1 MNVMRSWNATSL
13 LYELL
18 SLMLS
23 LPDDWNYNMHDIYKM
38 VLIASFSFI
47 AVLGN
52 LIREYL
58 PFNLLFVI
66 FVINVG
72 AVLIRIYLN
81 NKNVGY

>member
-1 MNVMRSWNATSL
+1 MRSWNATSL

-38 VLIASFSFI
+38 VLIASISFV

-52 LIREYL
+52 MIREYVSI
-58 PFNLLFVI
+58 NLLFLM
-66 FVINVG
+66 FAINIG
-72 AVLIRIYLN
+72 TVLLRMYLS
-81 NKNVGY
+81 KKEII

>member
-1 MNVMRSWNATSL
+1 
-13 LYELL
+13 
-18 SLMLS
+18 
-23 LPDDWNYNMHDIYKM
+23 M
-38 VLIASFSFI
+38 VLIASISFI
-47 AVLGN
+47 VVLGN

-66 FVINVG
+66 LVINVG

>member
-1 MNVMRSWNATSL
+1 MRKERKIINTNIRL
-13 LYELL
+13 
-18 SLMLS
+18 
-23 LPDDWNYNMHDIYKM
+23 
-38 VLIASFSFI
+38 
-47 AVLGN
+47 N
-52 LIREYL
+52 LCDEQDGQAWEYL